1 MDRTIPQRSHVINL
15 KFLKINLPSAHLL
28 VHNNLPMTIYQTKL
42 QELEERTIRFSVV
55 VVRTI
60 GPYNKDITL
69 RPLVNQLV
77 RSATSIGA
85 NYAEANNAS
94 SKADFRSKIYIAK
107 KEAAETRY
115 WLRIFSEL
123 VGESNFRSLQQEAL
137 ELNLIFQKITSS
149 LNLKTGK

>member
-1 MDRTIPQRSHVINL
+1 
-15 KFLKINLPSAHLL
+15 
-28 VHNNLPMTIYQTKL
+28 MTIYQKRL
-42 QELEERTIRFSVV
+42 RELEERVCKFGVNVV
-55 VVRTI
+55 KMI
-60 GPYNKDITL
+60 GPYNENQLL

-115 WLRIFSEL
+115 WLRVFSEL
-123 VGESNFRSLQQEAL
+123 CRDAKLTNLQQEAL
-137 ELNLIFQKITSS
+137 ELNLIFQKIITS
-149 LNLKTGK
+149 LQMKNGK